1 MTDAVS
7 SLLCRSPLAL
17 EVVFPSPAGM
27 AQGAQGALGHPQAKE
42 ETTTPTS
49 DPGFLGPT
57 PTLRAG
63 AARGRPQPRGR
74 GPSQQASPKEVRGSA
89 WSRGKGG
96 HRRPSPGLHQHAAAP
111 YHLGTRAAAR
121 TGAAPASDTVLA
133 SSKLRG
139 PSRSAASAACLYSA
153 RYRFTARRESA
164 ELPCRSAAKRS
175 LAVCMQG
182 VCPAAQRAPRPRGSG
197 SRCQLATGPSQ
208 EPQFSSLATALRTVE
223 PTALTLTPFSPPL
236 VACLPLQK
244 ATQRK

>member
-1 MTDAVS
+1 MQFRFHLRACLLAESCGGGLDAA
-7 SLLCRSPLAL
+7 AL

-74 GPSQQASPKEVRGSA
+74 GPSQQASPKEVMGSA

-121 TGAAPASDTVLA
+121 TGAATESER
-133 SSKLRG
+133 SSKTQASHAGGSEPPGASRG
-139 PSRSAASAACLYSA
+139 SRS
-153 RYRFTARRESA
+153 
-164 ELPCRSAAKRS
+164 
-175 LAVCMQG
+175 
-182 VCPAAQRAPRPRGSG
+182 
-197 SRCQLATGPSQ
+197 PS
-208 EPQFSSLATALRTVE
+208 
-223 PTALTLTPFSPPL
+223 
-236 VACLPLQK
+236 
-244 ATQRK
+244 

>member
-1 MTDAVS
+1 MKSIEDEDDKSRAKRHDNKQKAQQTAKNEEADTKEVS
-7 SLLCRSPLAL
+7 RNLRRSPRLNSTTASVTTGPPKSEQDYFHAISLINSVAGNEPWTGACDGGLDAAAL

-121 TGAAPASDTVLA
+121 TGAATESER
-133 SSKLRG
+133 SSKTQASHAGGSEPPGASRG
-139 PSRSAASAACLYSA
+139 SRS
-153 RYRFTARRESA
+153 
-164 ELPCRSAAKRS
+164 
-175 LAVCMQG
+175 
-182 VCPAAQRAPRPRGSG
+182 
-197 SRCQLATGPSQ
+197 PS
-208 EPQFSSLATALRTVE
+208 
-223 PTALTLTPFSPPL
+223 
-236 VACLPLQK
+236 
-244 ATQRK
+244 